1 MAETLSLEVDLAPGS
16 KRGLVLPNPVMVA
29 SGTFGYG
36 TEFKAFDVQRLGAV
50 VTKTTTLQPRRGNPP
65 QRIAETPSG
74 MLNSIGLQNI
84 GVAALRRDLAPVYA
98 TWKVPVIASIMGFTV
113 GEYAEVARR
122 LEGADGFAGIELNLS
137 CPNTERGGIEFG
149 QDPESAAAV
158 MRGVTRE
165 TTLPVIAK
173 LTPNIA
179 DPTEIARVVVD
190 TGADALCVGNTLLA
204 MTMDRRRSKPQIGN
218 TFAGLSGPALK
229 PVSLRQVYQVAGA
242 VNVPVIGCGG
252 VSNAEDAIDYFL
264 AGATAIQVGTA
275 TFANPLA
282 PLQVLE
288 GIRRY
293 CFSREVFDVRDL
305 VGAGRLHP
313 MAGSAQS

>member
-1 MAETLSLEVDLAPGS
+1 MPDSLSLEVDLAPGS

-50 VTKTTTLQPRRGNPP
+50 VTKTTTLQPRRGNVP

-122 LEGADGFAGIELNLS
+122 LEGADGFAGLELNLS

-158 MRGVTRE
+158 LRGVIRE

-190 TGADALCVGNTLLA
+190 NGADALCVGNTLMG
-204 MTMDRRRSKPQIGN
+204 MTMDRRRQRPEIGN

-229 PVSLRQVYQVAGA
+229 PVALRQVYQVAGA
-242 VNVPVIGCGG
+242 VNVPIIGCGG
-252 VSNAEDAIDYFL
+252 VSIAEDAIDYFL
-264 AGATAIQVGTA
+264 AGATPIQVGTA

-282 PLQVLE
+282 PMQVLE

-293 CFSREVFDVRDL
+293 CLSREVFDVCEL
-305 VGAGRLHP
+305 IGAGRLHP
-313 MAGSAQS
+313 MAGAPQT